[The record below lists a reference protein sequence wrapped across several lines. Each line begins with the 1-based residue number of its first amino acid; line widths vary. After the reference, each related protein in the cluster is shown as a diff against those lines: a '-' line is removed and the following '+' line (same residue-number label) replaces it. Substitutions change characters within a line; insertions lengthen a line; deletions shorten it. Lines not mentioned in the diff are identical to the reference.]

1 MATRHSQDSMLLDD
15 TVLVSGNV
23 TYPIGFKAYGVHAG
37 LRRKRLDMALLWS
50 CRPATFS
57 GMFTTN
63 AAKAAPVVLTQ
74 KVATR
79 GLSQALVVNSAN
91 ANALTGKTGEEDA
104 LAMQQMVAEGLHV
117 PPPFVAVASTGVIG
131 VSLPMPR
138 VTQGIQDLIGGWANL
153 RDEKKSDGADASQA
167 ILTTDTMTKTG
178 ARLVHLSGGTVRLG
192 MMAKGSGM
200 VHPQMATI
208 LCFVT
213 TDAEIAKP
221 VWDDMIHHAVDRTF
235 HRISV
240 DGDASTNDMV
250 LGWAN
255 GMSGVSVESAEDVD
269 KVRWALTDLMRQ
281 GARDVARDGEGA
293 THLVTVV
300 VTGAAT
306 EDDAAA
312 KARAAVRSPLVK
324 SAVYGRDP
332 NWGRVVAAVGSTGQ
346 SFDPAH
352 VDLSMNGIMLLKAGN
367 PVRFNEEQARAAMA
381 SEEVIFVVDLNVAD
395 ASAEA
400 WGCDLTERYVTI
412 NAQYRR
418 S

>member
-1 MATRHSQDSMLLDD
+1 MAVRPSQDPVIMEDNM
-15 TVLVSGNV
+15 TAIGNA

-63 AAKAAPVVLTQ
+63 AAKAAPVILTQ
-74 KVATR
+74 QVAER

-91 ANALTGKTGEEDA
+91 ANALTGIPGRENA
-104 LAMQQMVAEGLHV
+104 LTMQRIVACGLHI

-131 VSLPMPR
+131 VPLPMPA
-138 VTQGIQDLIGGWANL
+138 VTKGIQDLIGLWANP
-153 RDEKKSDGADASQA
+153 REEIAGDGINASEA
-167 ILTTDTMTKTG
+167 ILTTDTMAKTG
-178 ARLVHLSGGTVRLG
+178 ARTVRLSGGIVRIG
-192 MMAKGSGM
+192 MMVKGSGM

-208 LCFVT
+208 LGFIT

-221 VWDDMIHHAVDRTF
+221 AWDDLIRAAVDRTF

-255 GMSGVSVESAEDVD
+255 GMSGVSVENEEDCQIFGS
-269 KVRWALTDLMRQ
+269 ALTDLMRQ
-281 GARDVARDGEGA
+281 GARDIARDGEGA
-293 THLVTVV
+293 THLVTVL
-300 VTGAAT
+300 VTGATT
-306 EDDAAA
+306 EVDAAA

-332 NWGRVVAAVGSTGQ
+332 NWGRVIAAVGSTGVT
-346 SFDPAH
+346 FDPTQI
-352 VDLSMNGIMLLKAGN
+352 DLSMNGMMLLKGGQ
-367 PVRFNEEQARAAMA
+367 PVGFNEAQARATMA
-381 SEEVIFVVDLNVAD
+381 SPEVTFVVNLHAGS
-395 ASAEA
+395 AYAEA
-400 WGCDLTERYVTI
+400 WGCDLTERYVAI

>member
-1 MATRHSQDSMLLDD
+1 MVVRPTQEAVIREDIVALP
-15 TVLVSGNV
+15 GNV

-50 CRPATFS
+50 SRPATFS

-63 AAKAAPVVLTQ
+63 AAKAAPVRLTQ
-74 KVATR
+74 QVAER

-91 ANALTGKTGEEDA
+91 ANALTGKRGEENARD
-104 LAMQQMVAEGLHV
+104 MQQMVARGLHV
-117 PPPFVAVASTGVIG
+117 PPPFVAVASTGLIG
-131 VSLPMPR
+131 VPLPMGSITR
-138 VTQGIQDLIGGWANL
+138 GVRDLIGLWSNL
-153 RDEKKSDGADASQA
+153 REETEADGVNASEA
-167 ILTTDTMTKTG
+167 ILTTDTMAKTG
-178 ARLVHLSGGTVRLG
+178 ARLVRLSGGTVRIG
-192 MMAKGSGM
+192 MMVKGSGM

-208 LCFVT
+208 LGFIT

-221 VWDDMIHHAVDRTF
+221 VWDDMIRHAVDRTF

-240 DGDASTNDMV
+240 DGDVSTNDMV

-255 GMSGVSVESAEDVD
+255 GMSGVAVENDHDCKIFGS
-269 KVRWALTDLMRQ
+269 ALTELMRQ
-281 GARDVARDGEGA
+281 GARDIASDGEGA

-300 VTGAAT
+300 VTGAVT
-306 EDDAAA
+306 EADAAA

-332 NWGRVVAAVGSTGQ
+332 NWGRVVAAVGSAGVP
-346 SFDPAH
+346 FDPTRI
-352 VDLSMNGIMLLKAGN
+352 DLSMNGMTLLQGGQPMA
-367 PVRFNEEQARAAMA
+367 FNEERARAVMA
-381 SEEVIFVVDLNVAD
+381 LPEVIFVVNLHAG
-395 ASAEA
+395 ASSAEA
-400 WGCDLTERYVTI
+400 WGCDLTERYVAI